1 MTNENIIL
9 RVENLSKLYGIDKYH
24 ATALMKEGKDKAEIL
39 KRTNV
44 NVALNNVSLEIPKE
58 KIVTIIGLSGSG
70 KSTLIRCFNRLNTET
85 TGAIFFGDKN
95 LKELSKK
102 ELMEFR
108 RNKVSMV
115 FQSFAL
121 LSNRNVMQNVAYG
134 LEVKGMGK
142 AERETKAKEYLT
154 LVGLEGYE
162 NSEITQLSGGMKQR
176 VGIARALCNESEI
189 ILMDE
194 PFSALDP
201 LVKSDLQFE
210 LLQIQRK
217 LNKTIIFITHDID
230 EAFKLG
236 DYVAIMKDG
245 EIIQYDTP
253 ENMSL
258 NPKTDY
264 VRSFI
269 ENADK
274 AKILTVKNIMI
285 KPDALI
291 KQTDSVEYA
300 IHVMKKKAF
309 STVYVINNKLEY
321 KGIVAIKD
329 AIRAKEENLTIKEIL
344 NTTEPTVKSSTLISD
359 ILSLASESNYPLAVV
374 DENNLLEGIVT
385 KSSVLS
391 TLSK

>member
-1 MTNENIIL
+1 
-9 RVENLSKLYGIDKYH
+9 
-24 ATALMKEGKDKAEIL
+24 
-39 KRTNV
+39 
-44 NVALNNVSLEIPKE
+44 
-58 KIVTIIGLSGSG
+58 
-70 KSTLIRCFNRLNTET
+70 
-85 TGAIFFGDKN
+85 
-95 LKELSKK
+95 
-102 ELMEFR
+102 
-108 RNKVSMV
+108 MV

-121 LSNRNVMQNVAYG
+121 LSNRNVIQNVAYG

-236 DYVAIMKDG
+236 DYVAIRRI

-309 STVYVINNKLEY
+309 STVYVINNRLEY

-344 NTTEPTVKSSTLISD
+344 NTREITVKSSTLISD